1 LQARHFIVILT
12 RYLIILDMSTPKK
25 SAESKIIDFNAVFQ
39 AVKCYVEEQKSIRS
53 TAREYGLDKST
64 LQRYVRKA
72 KAEYEDIL
80 SVEKDELM
88 EFIRMC
94 NKKTPSNMVCFFLFI
109 RTFLYGDFFPTQIS
123 ANKIT

>member
-1 LQARHFIVILT
+1 
-12 RYLIILDMSTPKK
+12 MSTPKK
-25 SAESKIIDFNAVFQ
+25 SAKSKIIDFNAVFQ
-39 AVKCYVEEQKSIRS
+39 AVKCYIEEQKSIRS
-53 TAREYGLDKST
+53 AAREYGLDKST

-94 NKKTPSNMVCFFLFI
+94 NKKTPSNMVCFFFSSVRFFMVI
-109 RTFLYGDFFPTQIS
+109 FFPTQIS